1 MATYNRQQLSLIAN
15 ETGFLRDNLE
25 KVIRLTEILCFFE
38 QQELLSQKLA
48 LKGGT
53 AINLTIF
60 QMPRLSVDIDLDYC
74 NDCGRE
80 EMMSERSVITS
91 VILSYM
97 NTQGYMLTSGSKSP
111 HSLDSW
117 VFNYINAAGNRD
129 NIKIEINYSMRC
141 HLFELD
147 CNKISI
153 PFLNEFSVN
162 TLKPIEL
169 FGSKIKAL
177 IERCA
182 CRDLYDVANMIDQKI
197 FVGEEL
203 SLLRKTV
210 LFYLAVGGSKP
221 PQATYTLNSVQSI
234 QYRQIRA
241 SLIPVLRKKD
251 HFDFEEAKD
260 KVVTFVS
267 NLLSFTT
274 KEMQFIDNFND
285 GTYCPELL
293 FEDEKILSRILKH
306 PMAIWKTITH
316 DKK

>member
-1 MATYNRQQLSLIAN
+1 MATYNKQQLALIAN

-25 KVIRLTEILCFFE
+25 KVIRLTDILRFFE
-38 QQELLSQKLA
+38 QHELLSRKLA

-97 NTQGYMLTSGSKSP
+97 NTQGYILTSGSKSP
-111 HSLDSW
+111 
-117 VFNYINAAGNRD
+117 
-129 NIKIEINYSMRC
+129 
-141 HLFELD
+141 
-147 CNKISI
+147 
-153 PFLNEFSVN
+153 
-162 TLKPIEL
+162 
-169 FGSKIKAL
+169 
-177 IERCA
+177 
-182 CRDLYDVANMIDQKI
+182 
-197 FVGEEL
+197 
-203 SLLRKTV
+203 
-210 LFYLAVGGSKP
+210 
-221 PQATYTLNSVQSI
+221 QAIYTLHAVQSI
-234 QYRQIRA
+234 QFRQIRA
-241 SLIPVLRKKD
+241 NLIPVLRKKD

-260 KVVTFVS
+260 KVVMFIS

-274 KEMQFIDNFND
+274 KETMFVDKFNN

-293 FEDEKILSRILKH
+293 FEDENILSRIRKH

-316 DKK
+316 DS

>member
-1 MATYNRQQLSLIAN
+1 M
-15 ETGFLRDNLE
+15 
-25 KVIRLTEILCFFE
+25 
-38 QQELLSQKLA
+38 
-48 LKGGT
+48 
-53 AINLTIF
+53 
-60 QMPRLSVDIDLDYC
+60 
-74 NDCGRE
+74 
-80 EMMSERSVITS
+80 
-91 VILSYM
+91 
-97 NTQGYMLTSGSKSP
+97 
-111 HSLDSW
+111 
-117 VFNYINAAGNRD
+117 
-129 NIKIEINYSMRC
+129 
-141 HLFELD
+141 
-147 CNKISI
+147 
-153 PFLNEFSVN
+153 
-162 TLKPIEL
+162 
-169 FGSKIKAL
+169 
-177 IERCA
+177 
-182 CRDLYDVANMIDQKI
+182 
-197 FVGEEL
+197 
-203 SLLRKTV
+203 

-293 FEDEKILSRILKH
+293 FEDEKILLRILKH

>member
-1 MATYNRQQLSLIAN
+1 MATYNKQQLALIAN

-25 KVIRLTEILCFFE
+25 KVIRLTDILRFFE
-38 QQELLSQKLA
+38 QHELLSRKLA

-97 NTQGYMLTSGSKSP
+97 NTQGYILTSGSKSP
-111 HSLDSW
+111 HSLDSL
-117 VFNYINAAGNRD
+117 VFYYVNAGGNRD

-141 HLFELD
+141 HLFEPE
-147 CNKISI
+147 CHKISI
-153 PFLNEFSVN
+153 PFLNELSVR
-162 TLKPIEL
+162 TLNPVEL

-177 IERCA
+177 IERSA
-182 CRDLYDVANMIDQKI
+182 CRDLYDVANMIDQEV
-197 FVGEEL
+197 FAGEEL
-203 SLLRKTV
+203 ALLRKTV

-221 PQATYTLNSVQSI
+221 PQAIYTLHAVQSI
-234 QYRQIRA
+234 QFRQIRA
-241 SLIPVLRKKD
+241 NLIPVLRKKD

-260 KVVTFVS
+260 KVVMFIS

-274 KEMQFIDNFND
+274 KETMFVDKFNN

-293 FEDEKILSRILKH
+293 FEDENILSRIRKH

-316 DKK
+316 DS